1 MNTLERL
8 KKEFNELQSAPILSI
23 GGTVCLQ
30 EEGNYY
36 KWRATLMGPIDSLY
50 AGGLFYIELLF
61 PNDYPNK
68 GPEIRFLTPI
78 YHLNVNSKDLSSYG
92 CPIGLVKPSF
102 TLWWKPSTT
111 IREILMKL
119 FSIFYLTNP
128 ESAWDLEMA
137 NEYKYNKALYDLK
150 ARYFTKKYANPK
162 IRLIQ
167 YKFWDFSCDENYLKS
182 VLPINKPVRNIKNDD
197 NLTTIN
203 IRFQDES
210 YKSYDDYTS
219 IECKLNEITK
229 DVIQRY
235 VDKCGFNNYNN
246 LTFVFNRKRLDLN
259 IPILDNGLKYSI
271 NIITCINLSYVTFC

>member
-150 ARYFTKKYANPK
+150 VRYFTEKYRDFEINFNEDK
-162 IRLIQ
+162 D
-167 YKFWDFSCDENYLKS
+167 WDFSCNENDLKS
-182 VLPINKPVRNIKNDD
+182 LAPITKPIRDIKNYD
-197 NLTTIN
+197 NLTSIN
-203 IRFQDES
+203 VRFEDGS
-210 YKSYDDYTS
+210 YNEYTS
-219 IECKLNEITK
+219 IECKLNELTK

-235 VDKCGFNNYNN
+235 VNKRGLNNYNN
-246 LTFVFNRKRLDLN
+246 LLFVWNGKRIDLN
-259 IPILDNGLKYSI
+259 IPIGDNGLEKEGY
-271 NIITCINLSYVTFC
+271 ITCICISDVTFY